1 MSIGVQVD
9 KAVTSLPLFLTVNRA
24 GAGGITGLSPT
35 VALRDASTLN
45 SYLDF
50 NDGIFKTS
58 GWTTK
63 YAALSEVERGHYQ
76 RSLDVSALSVNVFDV
91 LIAEYHVDNGSDVVG
106 DASDLLIITE
116 LGGDMKIVR
125 QSITNRM
132 ENASGTPG
140 QLVLY
145 DDDGVT
151 PLFTWEIRDEF
162 GGGIIAQTGVP
173 ARRGAGTP

>member
-9 KAVTSLPLFLTVNRA
+9 KATTSLPLFLTVNRA

-35 VALRDASTLN
+35 VAVRDASTLN

-50 NDGIFKTS
+50 NDGTFKTS

-76 RSLDVSALSVNVFDV
+76 RSLDVSALPVSAFDV
-91 LIAEYHVDNGSDVVG
+91 LMAEYHVDNGADVVG
-106 DASDLLIITE
+106 DASDVLIVVE
-116 LGGDMKIVR
+116 FEGDLKLVR

-132 ENASGTPG
+132 EEFPGNPG
-140 QLVLY
+140 QLVLW
-145 DDDGVT
+145 DDDGIT
-151 PLFTWEIRDEF
+151 PLKTWQLRDST
-162 GGGIIAQTGVP
+162 GGGIVATVGSP
-173 ARRGAGTP
+173 AKRSAAT